1 MMTRYFAET
10 RFLGIH
16 EILKIALYNTY
27 LYKNILCNIFDYLF
41 ISILLL
47 SLRPRKIEGALQ
59 FDRKEIKST
68 SSVYFFLT

>member
-1 MMTRYFAET
+1 MMTRYFSET

-27 LYKNILCNIFDYLF
+27 LYKNILCNIFDCLAYF
-41 ISILLL
+41 YSFVIIK
-47 SLRPRKIEGALQ
+47 KIKGALQ

-68 SSVYFFLT
+68 SSVYFILT